1 MGIIPV
7 GILRIPMNIMSLVPV
22 KVPYFTIQ
30 NTHDDFQWIT
40 NYLETI
46 ISSELWK
53 VITVA
58 TVGREFRKLSN
69 AFALKTTGS
78 TAGTEFQN
86 HDFSFR
92 GQSNWH
98 SAASLGAA
106 FLLSS
111 NGTDNIPAIPWLEH
125 YYDANIDKE
134 FIAASVPASEHS
146 VSCLGSAVS
155 GEFDFIRHSITEAY
169 PTGIVSIVSDT
180 YDYWKV
186 ITEFLPALKEDI
198 LARQENSLG
207 LAKVVIRPDCY
218 DELTQIFTPFG
229 WKYFKD
235 LHAGELVAQV
245 LDDGSYAFVVPTK
258 NVNEPYKGP
267 MIHFKDNHGKVDLM
281 VTPNHRMVV
290 NQKNIRTGGIV
301 EKIIEASAMPSSGN
315 HLQTMSRSSFA
326 INKAKSL
333 TFVERL
339 NIAFQADGSYVTGST
354 TSIRFS
360 FSKERKINRLRDL
373 LEENNVKFT
382 IYNLA
387 DGKVEFNIKLS
398 ASLFSKDF
406 SWVDISDLCSNWCQE
421 FIEEMSHWDSSIRS
435 IGRIKFDTVNK
446 PVMDVV
452 EIIALSAGYGCLIST
467 YEDIR
472 QEHFSNVYTANILT
486 DNLVGGQSWTK
497 TEVAY
502 DGNVYCVTVPSGKLL
517 VKRNRCTLVSG
528 NSGNPVRI
536 ICGYHV
542 GSKEFADVDEAY
554 NFYDGNLY
562 NLPEVIKVGNT
573 YRTIDAMD
581 PGRVGLGKELSEAEV
596 KGSIQCLWDIF
607 GGTINEQGYK
617 VLNPRIG
624 LIYGD
629 SITYERAKKI
639 YTQLADKGF
648 ASLNVVF
655 GIGLNVGPVK

>member
-1 MGIIPV
+1 MSASQFNAAAKGRFVVNPLFQTDSYKVSHARFTAKGTQVIYSNLTARSFDVFKRMFPDTDMKSVFFGLQAFMIDVLVNQWNDNFFNRPKAEVIAEVDRVFGAYLGGIDSTHFGDLHDLGYLPIEIKALKE
-7 GILRIPMNIMSLVPV
+7 GSLVPV

-207 LAKVVIRPDCY
+207 LAKVVIRPD
-218 DELTQIFTPFG
+218 
-229 WKYFKD
+229 
-235 LHAGELVAQV
+235 
-245 LDDGSYAFVVPTK
+245 
-258 NVNEPYKGP
+258 
-267 MIHFKDNHGKVDLM
+267 
-281 VTPNHRMVV
+281 
-290 NQKNIRTGGIV
+290 
-301 EKIIEASAMPSSGN
+301 
-315 HLQTMSRSSFA
+315 
-326 INKAKSL
+326 
-333 TFVERL
+333 
-339 NIAFQADGSYVTGST
+339 
-354 TSIRFS
+354 
-360 FSKERKINRLRDL
+360 
-373 LEENNVKFT
+373 
-382 IYNLA
+382 
-387 DGKVEFNIKLS
+387 
-398 ASLFSKDF
+398 
-406 SWVDISDLCSNWCQE
+406 
-421 FIEEMSHWDSSIRS
+421 
-435 IGRIKFDTVNK
+435 
-446 PVMDVV
+446 
-452 EIIALSAGYGCLIST
+452 
-467 YEDIR
+467 
-472 QEHFSNVYTANILT
+472 
-486 DNLVGGQSWTK
+486 
-497 TEVAY
+497 
-502 DGNVYCVTVPSGKLL
+502 
-517 VKRNRCTLVSG
+517 
-528 NSGNPVRI
+528 SGNPVRI

-573 YRTIDAMD
+573 YRKIDAMD

-629 SITYERAKKI
+629 SITYERAKEI

-655 GIGLNVGPVK
+655 GVGSYALSVHSRDTLGMAIKATAAKVDGKWIELFKDPKTDDGTKKSAKGLLSVVKDAPNGNLCLLDQRTPDQEDDTGELRTVFYNGNVVTTTFAEVKQRLWG